1 MLGMISAA
9 IGAMVLFASQRA
21 FPDIN
26 ERFKSFSSI
35 GYLLLAGAFAVSGFN
50 GIFFFTRNR
59 ASNTMSAPSLV
70 RKKWSRIRDIT
81 PIYSAV

>member
-50 GIFFFTRNR
+50 GIFFTRNR

>member
-26 ERFKSFSSI
+26 ERVQSFSSI
-35 GYLLLAGAFAVSGFN
+35 GYLLLAGAFAVFGLTASSFL
-50 GIFFFTRNR
+50 RNR

>member
-9 IGAMVLFASQRA
+9 IVAMVLFASQRA

-35 GYLLLAGAFAVSGFN
+35 GYLLLAGAFAVFWVSRHLLLCGTGLQIPCPHHHWSGKN
-50 GIFFFTRNR
+50 GLGYGI
-59 ASNTMSAPSLV
+59 
-70 RKKWSRIRDIT
+70 
-81 PIYSAV
+81 